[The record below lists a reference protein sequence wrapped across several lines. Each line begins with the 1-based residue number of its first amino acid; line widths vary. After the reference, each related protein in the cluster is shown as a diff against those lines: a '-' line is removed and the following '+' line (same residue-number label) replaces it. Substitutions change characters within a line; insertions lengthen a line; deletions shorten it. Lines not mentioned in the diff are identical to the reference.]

1 MVEPLKI
8 VLATRNRDKIQEIR
22 DALKGLSIEIST
34 LDYFP
39 DVPDL
44 VEDGT
49 TLEQNAIKKA
59 SLVFQKTNLLSLADD
74 TGLEVDFLDGNPGV
88 YSSRFAGE
96 DATYDDNI
104 NKLLTL
110 MKGVPEENRTARF
123 RCVIALIGPAFTQTV
138 EGMIEGLI
146 LEKRRGTLGFGYDP
160 IFYVPAIGKTFAEI
174 PIGLKNQISHR
185 GLALQKARRIL
196 DK

>member
-1 MVEPLKI
+1 MKI

-22 DALKGLSIEIST
+22 DALKGLSIDIST

-44 VEDGT
+44 VEDGM

-59 SLVFQKTNLLSLADD
+59 SIVFQQTNLLSLADD

-104 NKLLTL
+104 NKLLKL

-123 RCVIALIGPAFTQTV
+123 RCIIALIGPAFTQTV
-138 EGMIEGLI
+138 EGMIEGSI
-146 LEKRRGTLGFGYDP
+146 LDKRRGTLGFGYDP

-174 PIGLKNQISHR
+174 PISLKNQISHR

-196 DK
+196 EK